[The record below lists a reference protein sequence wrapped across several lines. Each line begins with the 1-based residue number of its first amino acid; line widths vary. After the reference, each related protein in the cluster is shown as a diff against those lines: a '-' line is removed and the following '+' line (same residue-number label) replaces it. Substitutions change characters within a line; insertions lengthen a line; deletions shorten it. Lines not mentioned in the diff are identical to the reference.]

1 MWLSPAEKPEHVGPQ
16 GTERSP
22 GSVPSFHRWAG
33 RGPGKGRKSLLVSLR
48 EFLMELELLQRKRC
62 LFVTLMCHPFST
74 QEVLE
79 AQRGVGTSYPK
90 TPRELGAELGLVHS
104 AANPLHS
111 QSGVIT
117 SLLVC
122 PSLPGLFRA

>member
-1 MWLSPAEKPEHVGPQ
+1 MWAPREQRGHLVQSLHSSEG
-16 GTERSP
+16 G
-22 GSVPSFHRWAG
+22 G
-33 RGPGKGRKSLLVSLR
+33 RGPGKGRKSLLASLR

-111 QSGVIT
+111 
-117 SLLVC
+117 
-122 PSLPGLFRA
+122 